1 MRRKIREK
9 GELERTRVRKEKELE
24 MQAHNFYFYKI
35 YVPYTLANHRLSE
48 VKLQFCKNST
58 MLIINNKY
66 FNNYLFLIFISH
78 KSKIN

>member
-48 VKLQFCKNST
+48 VKL
-58 MLIINNKY
+58 
-66 FNNYLFLIFISH
+66 
-78 KSKIN
+78 